1 MTLFSYSSATKTT
14 NSEGDVTITSWG
26 TGTSVRG
33 VSSNHYKVRTILGTQ
48 GEENNEGDRVIIMK
62 DNVDINQ
69 RDKLV
74 IGTKTYSVREVKQID
89 PIDNLLL
96 AQRIVLSINPNY

>member
-1 MTLFSYSSATKTT
+1 
-14 NSEGDVTITSWG
+14 
-26 TGTSVRG
+26 
-33 VSSNHYKVRTILGTQ
+33 
-48 GEENNEGDRVIIMK
+48 MK